1 MQAMLSCGC
10 VLRCARGK
18 LLVPSIQSF
27 VHFGNCDAMAS
38 NATIFKAMLQIAD
51 MDRNYY
57 QDHVLTLARH
67 PSETDE
73 RMMVRLLAFVRHAHV
88 ALEFGRGISAEGEP
102 DLWQKDLTGNIE
114 LWIQVGQPDE
124 KEIRR
129 ACGRAAQVCL
139 YTYGGRGADLWWTQN
154 REKLERAENLT
165 VMNLPLDASRALARL
180 AQRNMRLQCTLQE
193 GQIWLGDGND
203 AVQIELALLKAA
215 SNQHG
220 R

>member
-1 MQAMLSCGC
+1 
-10 VLRCARGK
+10 
-18 LLVPSIQSF
+18 
-27 VHFGNCDAMAS
+27 MAS

-57 QDHVLTLARH
+57 QDHALTLARH

-73 RMMVRLLAFVRHAHV
+73 RMMVRLLAFVRHAHE
-88 ALEFGRGISAEGEP
+88 ALVFGRGISSEDEP
-102 DLWQKDLTGNIE
+102 DLWQKDLTGNVD
-114 LWIQVGQPDE
+114 LWIEVGQPDE

-129 ACGRAAQVCL
+129 ACGRAKQVCI
-139 YTYGGRGADLWWTQN
+139 YNYGGRGAGLWWTQN
-154 REKLERAENLT
+154 REKLDRAENLA

-180 AQRNMRLQCTLQE
+180 AQRSMQLQCTIQE

-203 AVQIELALLKAA
+203 VVHVELVVLKEAMA
-215 SNQHG
+215 QHG